1 MKKILFLMFTLTVMV
16 FSSCDSDENDVTNT
30 LNGTTWVA
38 AEDPE
43 RFTLIF
49 GENTVTF
56 IYEYD
61 VNGDGI
67 YDSSDEKETSVA
79 SYYLNKN
86 EITIAEDNGITRGVV
101 SDNQMTLYSDGDSV
115 TYYNC
120 LLYTSD
126 AADEL

>member
-115 TYYNC
+115 TYYKK
-120 LLYTSD
+120 
-126 AADEL
+126 